1 MAATVRF
8 TRGNLAQRVAVRV
21 GSGAI
26 LYRYSVGFA
35 VLLVIAPGCA
45 RPASERFGRN
55 FGLAML

>member
-1 MAATVRF
+1 M
-8 TRGNLAQRVAVRV
+8 AVRV